1 MNYTLETLRQKTI
14 TELKIIAK
22 QYDITGLSKYSKANK
37 DDLAQI
43 IYTKSVNLTK
53 YVPRNI
59 PRNIPINIH
68 PQEAILMNR
77 ARNPFDDKPES
88 NVKND
93 SVPEVRYVNSPP
105 KPQEPILTY
114 KARSPFDDKPESNIK
129 NDSVPEVRYVNSP
142 PKPQV
147 VQQPSFFSEQK
158 YTFNPSDAV
167 PINDLKIVNYETD
180 NITAISD
187 NTFNVTPEILT
198 ELLKDSKFI
207 FGVKKS
213 LYDLY
218 DTKLIRY
225 KKIKDTTEISIKE
238 DLNEQRL
245 LGNTFD
251 QDELKQMFPMIKVN
265 KLLLSKID
273 SFIELINV
281 NRSKITNTTISKNLY
296 NAINDPDNG
305 ILSISGD
312 SREFIRNELCR
323 TVYIL
328 SKGYQPFMDS
338 FINMVFTGPA
348 GVGKTRLATS
358 VAYIYKQMG
367 ILLKGELL
375 IVSPKDLIGQYIG
388 QTSSKTAGVLMKGL
402 EGIIFID
409 EAYQIMPCE
418 NGAITKDGKSYG
430 PEAITEIVNFLDKYI
445 GLSVM
450 IVAGYEREMQ
460 GCFFAANEGLQ
471 RRFPYKYELPPYS
484 IDSLMNIFINNV
496 NSRLGKKLFSKETAL
511 YIYSLMIFLDK
522 HNKDIFKNQAGDML
536 NLSTLFFNNYYGVY
550 GINWENSMKDKR
562 IIINKTFDQ
571 FLRNK
576 GFAIL

>member
-1 MNYTLETLRQKTI
+1 MKV
-14 TELKIIAK
+14 IAK
-22 QYDITGLSKYSKANK
+22 EYNVKGYSKYTKADKNELSRLIYGKITK
-37 DDLAQI
+37 DKA
-43 IYTKSVNLTK
+43 K
-53 YVPRNI
+53 
-59 PRNIPINIH
+59 
-68 PQEAILMNR
+68 PQEPVFVYR
-77 ARNPFDDKPES
+77 ARNPFLDDDS
-88 NVKND
+88 DSDND
-93 SVPEVRYVNSPP
+93 SFPDVQYVSPQQKEVNR
-105 KPQEPILTY
+105 QTY
-114 KARSPFDDKPESNIK
+114 N
-129 NDSVPEVRYVNSP
+129 
-142 PKPQV
+142 
-147 VQQPSFFSEQK
+147 
-158 YTFNPSDAV
+158 FNPSDAV
-167 PINDLKIVNYETD
+167 PINDLRIVNYESD
-180 NITAISD
+180 NITAISGD
-187 NTFNVTPEILT
+187 KFDVTPEILT
-198 ELLKDSKFI
+198 RLLKDTNFI
-207 FGVKKS
+207 IGVKKS
-213 LYDLY
+213 LNDLY
-218 DTKLIRY
+218 DIKLRRY
-225 KKIKDTTEISIKE
+225 KKIKDTTEISIKD
-238 DLNEQRL
+238 DLNEQRK

-251 QDELKQMFPMIKVN
+251 REELKQMFPMIKVN
-265 KLLLSKID
+265 KMLLSKID
-273 SFIELINV
+273 SFIELINF
-281 NRSKITNTTISKNLY
+281 NKAKITNDTISKNLY
-296 NAINDPDNG
+296 NAVNDPDNG

-375 IVSPKDLIGQYIG
+375 IISPKDLIGQYVG
-388 QTSSKTAGVLMKGL
+388 QTSSKTSGILMKGL

-418 NGAITKDGKSYG
+418 NGVISTDTKSFGS
-430 PEAITEIVNFLDKYI
+430 EAITEIVNFLDKYI

-450 IVAGYEREMQ
+450 IVAGYERDMK

-471 RRFPYKYELPPYS
+471 RRFPYKYELPAYS

-496 NSRLGKKLFSKETAL
+496 DNRLGQKLFNKETAL

-550 GINWENSMKDKR
+550 GIKWENSMKDKR
-562 IIINKTFDQ
+562 IIIHKTFDQ